1 MSTPAPE
8 QPELPAAITAGLNPA
23 LQLRPYQADCFAAWL
38 RYWQRYGQDPT
49 ALHHLLFH
57 MATGSGKTLI
67 MAGLMLHLYTQG
79 YRNFLF
85 FVNSTNIIEKTRENF
100 LNPSSGKY
108 LFAPVLELGGQR
120 VQVRA
125 VNNFRES
132 QPDCI
137 NLCLTTIQKLHSDLN
152 TAREGCAAYDDFA
165 QQSIVFISDEAHHIN
180 ASTRKNR
187 APHSL
192 TPQQLELAFEAPD
205 FAPSYENTVLRLFNA
220 ETGSALPNVLLDF
233 SATIDFDNRNLAE
246 KYRNKLI
253 FDYSLRRFRQDGYS
267 KNISLQQSTLPP
279 MQRALLAALLSQ
291 YKRKLFAS
299 IGLECKPVI
308 LFKSRLI
315 KENAAFHREFSAAL
329 RALTVAE
336 LEQLRR
342 AATGDTAAIFELLT
356 ATGYSPENLIAELQE
371 DFSAEKLLLVDNTEI
386 TPDKQLLL
394 NSLESPSNKI
404 RAIFAVD
411 MLNEGWDVLN
421 LCDIVRLYDTQSTGK
436 PGGKT
441 VAEAQLIGRGARY
454 LPFADRS
461 APHAPTGR
469 RKYDDDC
476 TNPLRLL
483 ETLHYHSATNS
494 RYVQELN
501 SALVHSGLLPQTCT
515 TLTADLKPEFCDS
528 EFYRSGRL
536 YFNRCEQ
543 LLTADTAPLAERLR
557 EPLCCTLQLRK
568 GRCTLPLV
576 SLGQHLLRAALNRC
590 ESYSFDRLRS
600 LFPALG
606 SLREFIESPH
616 YLAGL
621 SVQVEGCTSR
631 TPLTPQQRLRIATV
645 ALQQLVPQLPR
656 PGHRSRGR
664 QQLNSAPACEMVLS
678 RTIQRHYE
686 PGQSP
691 ADGTVFAMCDWF
703 ARSTCAPT
711 PAELPLLQA
720 LLSAT
725 PQLRERYRS
734 MWLIPNHGDVR
745 LHELAT
751 GTAFAPSFILCL
763 VPATPTAKP
772 LQIYID
778 CRSEHLQQLY
788 RHRAATLTTLQTC
801 AESTFA
807 GSLFT
812 RPTVMG
818 RALYTPQAAEDF
830 VQELMEIDLNHQ
842 N

>member
-1 MSTPAPE
+1 MSTPAPAA
-8 QPELPAAITAGLNPA
+8 PELPAAIMAGLNPA
-23 LQLRPYQADCFAAWL
+23 LQLRPYQSDCFAAWL

-100 LNPSSGKY
+100 LNPASGKY
-108 LFAPVLELGGQR
+108 LFAPVIELAGQR
-120 VQVRA
+120 VQIRA
-125 VNNFRES
+125 VRHFRES

-152 TAREGCAAYDDFA
+152 TAREGCTCYDDFA

-180 ASTRKNR
+180 AATRR
-187 APHSL
+187 SRSPHNL
-192 TPQQLELAFEAPD
+192 TPQQLELSFDAPD
-205 FAPSYENTVLRLFNA
+205 FTPSYENTALRLFNA
-220 ETGSALPNVLLDF
+220 DTGSPLPNVLLDF
-233 SATIDFDNRNLAE
+233 SATIDFDNHNLAE
-246 KYRNKLI
+246 KYRNKLL

-267 KNISLQQSTLPP
+267 KNICLQQSTLPP
-279 MQRALLAALLSQ
+279 MQRALLATLLNQ
-291 YKRKLFAS
+291 YKRKLFAG

-315 KENAAFHREFSAAL
+315 KENAVFHREFSAAL
-329 RALTVAE
+329 RSLTVPD

-342 AATGDTAAIFELLT
+342 AATGDTAAIFEHLA
-356 ATGYSPENLIAELQE
+356 ATGYSPENLISELQE
-371 DFSAEKLLLVDNTEI
+371 DFSPEKLLLVDNTEI
-386 TPDKQLLL
+386 TPEKQLLL

-436 PGGKT
+436 PGNKT

-494 RYVQELN
+494 RYVEELN
-501 SALVHSGLLPQTCT
+501 TTLIHSGLLPQSSI
-515 TLTADLKPEFCDS
+515 TLQVGLKPEFCNS
-528 EFYRSGRL
+528 EFYRTGRL
-536 YFNRCEQ
+536 YFNRSEQ
-543 LLTADTAPLAERLR
+543 RLTAPTAPLAERLR
-557 EPLCCTLQLRK
+557 EPLGATLQLRK
-568 GRCTLPLV
+568 GHCTLPLL
-576 SLGQHLLRAALNRC
+576 SLGHHLLRSALNRSEC
-590 ESYSFDRLRS
+590 YSFARLRS
-600 LFPALG
+600 LFPTLG
-606 SLREFIESPH
+606 SMREFIESPH
-616 YLAGL
+616 YLGGL
-621 SVQVEGCTSR
+621 SVQIEGCTTR
-631 TPLTPQQRLRIATV
+631 TPLSPQQRLLIALS
-645 ALQQLVPQLPR
+645 ALRQLEPQLPR
-656 PGHRSRGR
+656 PGHRSCGR
-664 QQLNSAPACEMVLS
+664 QQLSSSPVCELVQN
-678 RTIQRHYE
+678 RTIQRSYE
-686 PGQSP
+686 PEQTP
-691 ADGTVFAMCDWF
+691 TDGSAFAACDWY
-703 ARSTCAPT
+703 ARSSSAPT
-711 PAELPLLQA
+711 PAELPLLR
-720 LLSAT
+720 LLQSTA

-745 LHELAT
+745 LHELST

-763 VPATPTAKP
+763 TPADTTAAP

-778 CRSEHLQQLY
+778 CQPEHLRQLY
-788 RHRAATLTTLQTC
+788 RHRAATLAALQKN

-807 GSLFT
+807 DSLFT
-812 RPTVMG
+812 RPIVLG
-818 RALYTPQAAEDF
+818 KAIYTEDEAAEF
-830 VQELMEIDLNHQ
+830 VKELVEVGF
-842 N
+842 